1 MRSRDWSSDV
11 CSSDLLRPN
20 PEDVVIGMR
29 DAATR
34 SRWLAEALGE
44 LSDRERIIIAR
55 RRLEEDGATL
65 EQLGSELG
73 VSKERTRQ
81 PKSLARNKLKASL
94 LKRTGDVQ
102 RMPWGSSP
110 PALGTHEG

>member
-29 DAATR
+29 EAATR

-44 LSDRERIIIAR
+44 LSDRERLIIAR

-65 EQLGSELG
+65 EKLGSELG
-73 VSKERTRQ
+73 ISKERIR
-81 PKSLARNKLKASL
+81 PLESR
-94 LKRTGDVQ
+94 
-102 RMPWGSSP
+102 
-110 PALGTHEG
+110 ALGKQKAPLPQRGDDWRLLQPVLRYRVT